1 MLTNSPAPEAVRP
14 KREAPSI
21 AGMQLRPRVRRFT
34 VVAIAVLLIGCSL
47 ALTWYSA
54 SYWAVCAGADWKHM
68 NTSCLEAMSSYTSA
82 RVFDLWAVMTALVA
96 ALVILRAVPRLPF
109 GAMAVVA
116 ATLACPLFDPGA
128 FWVGWGSAD
137 GVPGNGVWTAL
148 FLAAAGIVLLTTP
161 ARASAMVPA
170 PSSDMVA
177 ETVDPAERS
186 V

>member
-1 MLTNSPAPEAVRP
+1 M
-14 KREAPSI
+14 K
-21 AGMQLRPRVRRFT
+21 LRPRVRRFT

-54 SYWAVCAGADWKHM
+54 SYWAVCAGADWQHM
-68 NTSCLEAMSSYTSA
+68 NPSCLEAMSSYTSGP
-82 RVFDLWAVMTALVA
+82 VVDLWAVLVALVA

-109 GAMAVVA
+109 GVMAVAA

-148 FLAAAGIVLLTTP
+148 FLVTASIVLLTAPTRAIAIAPAQAPGTP
-161 ARASAMVPA
+161 SDSAR
-170 PSSDMVA
+170 
-177 ETVDPAERS
+177 R
-186 V
+186 

>member
-1 MLTNSPAPEAVRP
+1 
-14 KREAPSI
+14 
-21 AGMQLRPRVRRFT
+21 MQLRPRVRPFT

-68 NTSCLEAMSSYTSA
+68 NPSCLEAMSSYTSA
-82 RVFDLWAVMTALVA
+82 RVFDLWAVLTALVA

-148 FLAAAGIVLLTTP
+148 FLATAGIILLAAPT
-161 ARASAMVPA
+161 RASAMSPA
-170 PSSDMVA
+170 PSNETNA
-177 ETVDPAERS
+177 ETGALTERS